1 MRRFATVRVRVTI
14 AAVVVVGLAL
24 ALGGAVLVHV
34 LRDSL
39 TRDVETAARL
49 RSRDI
54 AATVKGS
61 ELTRTLAAARGDD
74 HFAQVVDSNGTVVA
88 SSANIQGDARIS
100 TLVPGPG
107 GYAAETVTG
116 LPAGDSEFRIVA
128 RRVRTKNDLY
138 TVYVAGS
145 LDSVTNSA
153 DSLAGLLL
161 VGLPF
166 LLLLVGATTWVVTG
180 RALRPVEAIRTEVES
195 IGAQDLHRRV
205 PEPATSDEIG
215 RLARTMN
222 AMLAR
227 LDDATQ
233 RQHRFVADASHELR
247 SPLTGIRTQLEVDLL
262 HPEQADWEATER
274 SVLDDTVRLQ
284 RLVDD
289 LLVLART
296 DSAPTDVT
304 HRETVDL
311 DEIVLTESRRLAGH
325 TSHTVDTSAVSG
337 AQLSGNAD
345 LLTRAVRNLLDNAN
359 RYADSAVVVSLSE
372 TDDSVVLTI
381 ADDGPGIP
389 SAEQARIFER
399 FTRLDDART
408 RETGGTGLGLA
419 ITHDVVSAHGGTI
432 TLENAPGARFTL
444 TFPLDN
450 TPSGNGNFSTGSADS
465 S

>member
-1 MRRFATVRVRVTI
+1 
-14 AAVVVVGLAL
+14 
-24 ALGGAVLVHV
+24 
-34 LRDSL
+34 
-39 TRDVETAARL
+39 
-49 RSRDI
+49 
-54 AATVKGS
+54 
-61 ELTRTLAAARGDD
+61 
-74 HFAQVVDSNGTVVA
+74 VVA

-100 TLVPGPG
+100 TLVPGSN
-107 GYAAETVTG
+107 GYAARTVTG
-116 LPAGDSEFRIVA
+116 LPAGDRTFRIVA
-128 RRVRTKNDLY
+128 RRVRTKNDVY

-153 DSLAGLLL
+153 DSLTDLLL

-180 RALRPVEAIRTEVES
+180 RALRPVEAIRTEVEA

-222 AMLAR
+222 AMLTR

-311 DEIVLTESRRLAGH
+311 DEIVLSESRRLAGH
-325 TSHTVDTSAVSG
+325 TTHTVDTSAVSG

-372 TDDSVVLTI
+372 TDHCVVLTI

-389 SAEQARIFER
+389 SAEQERIFER

-419 ITHDVVSAHGGTI
+419 ITHDVVAAHGGTI
-432 TLENAPGARFTL
+432 SLANDPGAHFTL
-444 TFPLDN
+444 TFPLN
-450 TPSGNGNFSTGSADS
+450 NGSPSNGTFSTGSADS
-465 S
+465 P

>member
-1 MRRFATVRVRVTI
+1 M
-14 AAVVVVGLAL
+14 
-24 ALGGAVLVHV
+24 
-34 LRDSL
+34 
-39 TRDVETAARL
+39 
-49 RSRDI
+49 
-54 AATVKGS
+54 
-61 ELTRTLAAARGDD
+61 
-74 HFAQVVDSNGTVVA
+74 
-88 SSANIQGDARIS
+88 
-100 TLVPGPG
+100 
-107 GYAAETVTG
+107 
-116 LPAGDSEFRIVA
+116 
-128 RRVRTKNDLY
+128 
-138 TVYVAGS
+138 
-145 LDSVTNSA
+145 
-153 DSLAGLLL
+153 
-161 VGLPF
+161 
-166 LLLLVGATTWVVTG
+166 
-180 RALRPVEAIRTEVES
+180 
-195 IGAQDLHRRV
+195 

-222 AMLAR
+222 AMLTR

-325 TSHTVDTSAVSG
+325 TTHTVDTSAVSG

-345 LLTRAVRNLLDNAN
+345 LLHARGPQPARQRGSVRRAARSSSRCRRPIDC
-359 RYADSAVVVSLSE
+359 
-372 TDDSVVLTI
+372 VVLTI

-389 SAEQARIFER
+389 SAEQERIFER

-419 ITHDVVSAHGGTI
+419 ITHDVVTAHGGTI
-432 TLENAPGARFTL
+432 TLENDPGARFTL

-450 TPSGNGNFSTGSADS
+450 ASSGNTNFSTGSADS

>member
-14 AAVVVVGLAL
+14 AAVVIVGLAL
-24 ALGGAVLVHV
+24 AIGGAVLVHV

-39 TRDVETAARL
+39 THDVETAARL
-49 RSRDI
+49 RARDI
-54 AATVKGS
+54 AATIKGS
-61 ELTRTLAAARGDD
+61 ELSGTLAAERGDD
-74 HFAQVVDSNGTVVA
+74 HFAQVVDREGNVVA
-88 SSANIQGDARIS
+88 SSANIQGSARIS
-100 TLVPGPG
+100 TLAPDADGN
-107 GYAAETVTG
+107 ASRTVTG
-116 LPAGDSEFRIVA
+116 LPAGDKTFRIVA
-128 RRVRTKNDLY
+128 YRVRTPDDVF

-153 DSLAGLLL
+153 DNLTDLLL

-166 LLLLVGATTWVVTG
+166 LLLLVGATTWVVIG
-180 RALRPVEAIRTEVES
+180 RALRPVESIRAEVES

-205 PEPATSDEIG
+205 PEPATDDEIG

-222 AMLAR
+222 AMLTR

-262 HPEQADWEATER
+262 HPERADWEATER
-274 SVLDDTVRLQ
+274 SVLDDAVRLQ

-296 DSAPTDVT
+296 DSAPIDVT

-311 DEIVLTESRRLAGH
+311 DEIVLAESRRLAGH
-325 TSHTVDTSAVSG
+325 STHVVDTSAVSG

-359 RYADSAVVVSLSE
+359 RYADRAVTVALAE
-372 TDDSVVLTI
+372 DDHSVVLTI

-389 SAEQARIFER
+389 AAEQARIFER

-408 RETGGTGLGLA
+408 RDTGGTGLGLA
-419 ITHDVVSAHGGTI
+419 ITHDVVTAHGGTI

-444 TFPLDN
+444 TFPLA
-450 TPSGNGNFSTGSADS
+450 NGQ
-465 S
+465 

>member
-24 ALGGAVLVHV
+24 VLGGAVLVHV

-39 TRDVETAARL
+39 THDVETAARL

-54 AATVKGS
+54 AATVNGG
-61 ELTRTLAAARGDD
+61 ELSRTLAAARGDD

-100 TLVPGPG
+100 TLDPGPN
-107 GYAAETVTG
+107 GYAARTVTG
-116 LPAGDSEFRIVA
+116 LPAGDSTFRIVA
-128 RRVRTKNDLY
+128 RRVRAGNDVY

-145 LDSVTNSA
+145 LNSVTNSA
-153 DSLAGLLL
+153 NSLTDLLFI
-161 VGLPF
+161 GLPL

-180 RALRPVEAIRTEVES
+180 RALRPVEAIRTEVEA

-205 PEPATSDEIG
+205 PVPATSDEIG
-215 RLARTMN
+215 RLAHTMN
-222 AMLAR
+222 AMLTR

-262 HPEQADWEATER
+262 HPEQADWEDTER

-296 DSAPTDVT
+296 DSRPTDVT

-325 TSHTVDTSAVSG
+325 TTHTVDTSAVSG

-345 LLTRAVRNLLDNAN
+345 LLTRAVRNLLDNAD
-359 RYADSAVVVSLSE
+359 RYASSAVVVSLVE
-372 TDDSVVLTI
+372 TDHCVVLTI

-389 SAEQARIFER
+389 SAEQERIFER

-419 ITHDVVSAHGGTI
+419 ITHDVVTAHGGTI
-432 TLENAPGARFTL
+432 TLDNDPGARFTL
-444 TFPLDN
+444 TFPLDDD
-450 TPSGNGNFSTGSADS
+450 SFSTGSADS